1 MPFNTNNLE
10 YVKGKDME
18 SVETEIRKRL
28 TK

>member
-10 YVKGKDME
+10 HVKGKDME
-18 SVETEIRKRL
+18 SVETEMRKQL